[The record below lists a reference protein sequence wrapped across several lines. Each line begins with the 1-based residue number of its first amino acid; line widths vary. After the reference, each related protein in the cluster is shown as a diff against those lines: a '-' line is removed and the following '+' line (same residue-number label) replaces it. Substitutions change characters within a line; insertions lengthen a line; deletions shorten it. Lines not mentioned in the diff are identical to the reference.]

1 MIKNFKAAL
10 FSIAF
15 ALLLLITGCS
25 STENSSPAA
34 EVDSIEIQT
43 SGPAAMEDRVYQKSV
58 EEKEEAEKLK
68 KQKTSDDDMER
79 LD

>member
-1 MIKNFKAAL
+1 MIKNLKAAL

-15 ALLLLITGCS
+15 VLSLLITGCS
-25 STENSSPAA
+25 STETSSPSAEVDSVESSSPAA
-34 EVDSIEIQT
+34 IE
-43 SGPAAMEDRVYQKSV
+43 ERVYQQSV

-68 KQKTSDDDMER
+68 KQKTNDDDMER